1 MTSLSPGAIIWAAAG
16 ILVASAVGVTAGLTG
31 VITRPTVVDASAA
44 AIVTVETAD
53 ASTCAGGPVATSFPA
68 GARVL
73 AVEVSADGDWIGVRN
88 PALATQTVWMR
99 QTNVVRDDDGTAELP
114 VGGACPTIT
123 TVQNSP
129 TAPVAT
135 PTPTEPTV
143 PTGDSTAPVLA
154 GATASPVPLACYGA
168 PYATATTLSVTASD
182 DTAVTAVDLAWSG
195 AYSGQASMTLTGST
209 WTYLFDVS
217 TGNDRGDVTFT
228 MTARDAAGNRS
239 ADAAVTVF
247 VDCVV

>member
-73 AVEVSADGDWIGVRN
+73 AVEVSADGEWIGVRD
-88 PALATQTVWMR
+88 PAFAAQIVWLR
-99 QTNVVRDDDGTAELP
+99 QVSVERDDAGAAELP
-114 VGGACPTIT
+114 VGGECPSVT
-123 TVQNSP
+123 TVENAP
-129 TAPVAT
+129 TAPA
-135 PTPTEPTV
+135 PLAPTV
-143 PTGDSTAPVLA
+143 PTGDTTAPSLA
-154 GATASPVPLACYGA
+154 SATASPVPLACYGA
-168 PYATATTLSVTASD
+168 PYATATTLSVAASD
-182 DTAVTAVDLAWSG
+182 DTAVTAVDLVWSG

-239 ADAAVTVF
+239 SDATVTVF

>member
-16 ILVASAVGVTAGLTG
+16 ILVASAIGVTAGLTG

-73 AVEVSADGDWIGVRN
+73 AVEVSADGEWIGVRD
-88 PALATQTVWMR
+88 PAFAAQIVWLR
-99 QTNVVRDDDGTAELP
+99 QVSVERDDAGAAELP
-114 VGGACPTIT
+114 VGGECPSVT
-123 TVQNSP
+123 TVQNAP
-129 TAPVAT
+129 TAPA
-135 PTPTEPTV
+135 PLAPTV
-143 PTGDSTAPVLA
+143 PTGDSTAPSLA
-154 GATASPVPLACYGA
+154 GATAAPVPLACYGA
-168 PYATATTLSVTASD
+168 PYATATTLSVAASD
-182 DTAVTAVDLAWSG
+182 DSAVAAVDLVWSG
-195 AYSGQASMTLTGST
+195 AYSGQASMTLTGSL
-209 WTYLFDVS
+209 WTYVFDVS

-239 ADAAVTVF
+239 SDATVTVF